1 MQDRRSKRIETCFE
15 KPVGRKLVVELW
27 KRNSGES
34 HYRARSKAVAA
45 FAAFADQAVTPL
57 GATAVY

>member
-34 HYRARSKAVAA
+34 HYRARSKAVVT
-45 FAAFADQAVTPL
+45 FADQVVTPL